1 MGHYRNDKGE
11 EAGPISHTGS
21 PAHERF
27 TNQLKCPH
35 CGQSGEVTWEEAAIG
50 HRKAGPQRRLVDISP
65 SFHAEDKPTQ
75 SGDPLIVCAG
85 CDSIQP
91 D

>member
-1 MGHYRNDKGE
+1 MGHYRNHKGE

-21 PAHERF
+21 PVHKRF

-35 CGQSGEVTWEEAAIG
+35 CGQTGEVTWEEAAIG
-50 HRKAGPQRRLVDISP
+50 HRAAGPQRRLVGISP
-65 SFHAEDKPTQ
+65 TFHAENGRTQ